1 MTMKSMKDKAKTLSD
16 LFWENELEWNKWLRM
31 GVTESKQVAL
41 APKYQEKWVRLEDV
55 KEACEKCDYR
65 EVVRIRKEEAR
76 ELKQKLQQLRDEII
90 GYVDDFDVVSFLEKN
105 DITYDSSWLKYK
117 LYELIGEFRTELIMR
132 FSKFEELLKEEKEA

>member
-1 MTMKSMKDKAKTLSD
+1 MSSLKQKAKTLSD

>member
-1 MTMKSMKDKAKTLSD
+1 MSSLKQKAKTLSD

-76 ELKQKLQQLRDEII
+76 ELKQKLQQLHNEII
-90 GYVDDFDVVSFLEKN
+90 GYFNDFDVVSFLEKN
-105 DITYDSSWLKYK
+105 DIKYDAWIKSKMFM
-117 LYELIGEFRTELIMR
+117 LIGEFRDELIMR
-132 FSKFEELLKEEKEA
+132 FSKFEELLKEEKEAET

>member
-1 MTMKSMKDKAKTLSD
+1 MSSLKQKAKTLSD

-41 APKYQEKWVRLEDV
+41 TPKYQEKWVRLEDV

>member
-1 MTMKSMKDKAKTLSD
+1 MSSLKQKAKTLSD

-117 LYELIGEFRTELIMR
+117 LYELIGGFRTELIMR